1 MRASAWMRTLPVA
14 TVKSGPSRQSG
25 GGARLSRI
33 SVMLVRATAVTVAA
47 WFGHA
52 EAETL
57 KLRYGQ
63 AYSSAHSIFSLPVA
77 VAEREGLFVR
87 EGLDVRVI
95 VPIPGGSDKMI
106 AALHDDWVDVTHV
119 ATPFLVRAALAGSDA
134 VAIAAE
140 FKNPI

>member
-1 MRASAWMRTLPVA
+1 GLRCGRSRSRIGAVTRVSASMRALLAAV
-14 TVKSGPSRQSG
+14 VESGQSG

-33 SVMLVRATAVTVAA
+33 SVMLMRAAAVTVAA

-57 KLRYGQ
+57 ELRYGQ

-77 VAEREGLFVR
+77 VAERAGLFAR
-87 EGLDVRVI
+87 AGLNVRVI

-106 AALHDDWVDVTHV
+106 AALHDHWVGGTH
-119 ATPFLVRAALAGSDA
+119 
-134 VAIAAE
+134 
-140 FKNPI
+140 